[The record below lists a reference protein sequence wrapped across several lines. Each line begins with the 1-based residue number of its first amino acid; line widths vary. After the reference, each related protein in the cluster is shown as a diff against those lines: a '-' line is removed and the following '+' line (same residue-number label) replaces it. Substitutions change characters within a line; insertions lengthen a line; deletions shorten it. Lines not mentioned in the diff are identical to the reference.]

1 MRRIRGMSVL
11 EDAREMAGELTRWRR
26 DLHAHPEVG
35 LDLPRT
41 QEAVL
46 AALDGLPVEIGT
58 GTAATS
64 VTAVL
69 RGGEDGPPVLLRAD
83 MDAIPVQ
90 ELTGL
95 PYASSV
101 PGVMHACGHDLHTAM
116 LLGAA
121 YLLAAR
127 REELPGDV
135 VLMFQPGEEGWEGAR
150 TMIREGVL
158 DAAGR
163 RVAAAFGMHV
173 FSTLPPRFH
182 TRRGAVLAS
191 SSALDVTV
199 HGEGGH
205 ASAPHLARDPVVVV
219 AEMVLALQ
227 TMVTRRTDVFDP
239 VVLTVSVLRGGTR
252 RNIIPA
258 SAGFEATVRTFSDAT
273 AIRVGD
279 EARRLLDG
287 IAAAHG
293 VEVDARFVRERPATV
308 SDVDEVSFVE
318 QTVRDALGE
327 EWLRP
332 LEHPF
337 TGAEDFSRVLVEVPG
352 AFVALGARPDGVDPA
367 RAAFNHSGHAVFDEA
382 VLPLG
387 AALHAELALRRAG
400 RPGPAPNPEDQR

>member
-1 MRRIRGMSVL
+1 MSVL
-11 EDAREMAGELTRWRR
+11 EDAREIAPELTRWRR
-26 DLHAHPEVG
+26 ELHAHPEVG
-35 LDLPRT
+35 LRLPRT
-41 QEAVL
+41 QGAVL
-46 AALDGLPVEIGT
+46 AALDGLPLEIGT

-69 RGGEDGPPVLLRAD
+69 RGAGDGPPVLLRAD

-121 YLLAAR
+121 HLLAAR
-127 REELPGDV
+127 RAELPGDV

-150 TMIREGVL
+150 TMIEEGVL
-158 DAAGR
+158 DAAGP

-173 FSTLPPRFH
+173 FSTLPQRFH

-191 SSALDVTV
+191 SSALEVTV

-205 ASAPHLARDPVVVV
+205 ASAPHLARDPVLVV
-219 AEMVLALQ
+219 AEMVQAL
-227 TMVTRRTDVFDP
+227 TLVTRRTDVFDP
-239 VVLTVSVLRGGTR
+239 VVLTVTVLHGGAR

-273 AIRVGD
+273 ATRVGD

-287 IAAAHG
+287 LATAHG

-308 SDVDEVSFVE
+308 SDADEVSFVE

-337 TGAEDFSRVLVEVPG
+337 TGAEDFSRVLAEVPG
-352 AFVALGARPDGVDPA
+352 AFVALGALPDGADPA

-387 AALHAELALRRAG
+387 AALHAEIALRRSG
-400 RPGPAPNPEDQR
+400 RPGLARNPEDQR

>member
-1 MRRIRGMSVL
+1 MSVL
-11 EDAREMAGELTRWRR
+11 EQAREMAGELTRWRR

-35 LDLPRT
+35 LQLPRT

-46 AALDGLPVEIGT
+46 AALDGLPVEIST

-69 RGGEDGPPVLLRAD
+69 RGGGDGPPVLLRAD
-83 MDAIPVQ
+83 MDAIPAQ

-95 PYASSV
+95 PYASTV

-121 YLLAAR
+121 HLLAAR
-127 REELPGDV
+127 RDRLPGDV

-150 TMIREGVL
+150 AMIEEGVL
-158 DAAGR
+158 DAAGP
-163 RVAAAFGMHV
+163 RVAAAYGMHV
-173 FSTLPPRFH
+173 FSTLPQRFH
-182 TRRGAVLAS
+182 TRRGAMLAS
-191 SSALDVTV
+191 SSALEVTV

-205 ASAPHLARDPVVVV
+205 ASTPHLARNPVVAA
-219 AEMVLALQ
+219 AEMVLALH
-227 TMVTRRTDVFDP
+227 TLRTDVFDP
-239 VVLTVSVLRGGTR
+239 VVLTTAVLHGGTR
-252 RNIIPA
+252 RNTIPA
-258 SAGFEATVRTFSDAT
+258 SASFEATVRTFSEA
-273 AIRVGD
+273 AAVRVGD

-308 SDVDEVSFVE
+308 NDADEVAFVDE
-318 QTVRDALGE
+318 TVREALGE

-332 LEHPF
+332 LENPF
-337 TGAEDFSRVLVEVPG
+337 TGAEDFSRVLAEVPG
-352 AFVALGARPDGVDPA
+352 AFVALGALPDGADPA
-367 RAAFNHSGHAVFDEA
+367 EAHFNHSGHAVFDEA

-400 RPGPAPNPEDQR
+400 RPGPARNPEDQR